1 MDLWR
6 PRDWLVTGGFFAVSF
21 AIVRK
26 RVHHASLALLVL
38 LLAACGQSG
47 KTAATTSTTPS
58 GSPSRAATPS
68 PTPLFGFP
76 AASGVTCPD
85 LASLGL
91 ERALLNAAD
100 QAHPDRRDVILCDLR
115 DIAHPRSLQA
125 LLGST
130 SQTFLGQNLIGYIA
144 LKGGGP
150 SSTADQFT
158 SVLTTLDLTTGQTA
172 ELASSKGIAL
182 AGGWSADGS
191 SAAYFTDTGGVHH
204 YWLKRGSGAP
214 VEFSTAA
221 QVLGRGGISDDESL
235 VAFSPDGKHVVVV
248 DTAVNRLQAFRTSD
262 AAQVYAAPS
271 GGAGGFRTMAVWTH
285 TGDRFYFRNNS
296 GVYQWDASSGIS
308 SFINGL
314 KWSTPSL
321 TADDRF
327 VAYAVGTT
335 STPHVETRELS
346 SGVVTAFAP
355 WRDQPVFVAETTLL
369 VWEEAPCNACL
380 GPYNRTGKTLIV
392 HTDTRAESDLGIAGW
407 RFGAFWPH
415 G

>member
-1 MDLWR
+1 
-6 PRDWLVTGGFFAVSF
+6 
-21 AIVRK
+21 VRLG
-26 RVHHASLALLVL
+26 VHRSGLALLVVL
-38 LLAACGQSG
+38 FAACGQTG
-47 KTAATTSTTPS
+47 KTPATTSSTPS
-58 GSPSRAATPS
+58 ASPSRAATPS
-68 PTPLFGFP
+68 PTPLFAFP
-76 AASGVTCPD
+76 AASGVTCPA

-100 QAHPDRRDVILCDLR
+100 PAHPDRRDVILCDVR
-115 DIAHPRSLQA
+115 DPAQPRTLQA
-125 LLGST
+125 LVGST
-130 SQTFLGQNLIGYIA
+130 SQAFLGQNLIGGIV

-150 SSTADQFT
+150 SSTSDQFT
-158 SVLTTLDLTTGQTA
+158 SVLTTLDLTTGQAT

-191 SAAYFTDTGGVHH
+191 TAAWFTNSGGVDH
-204 YWLKRGSGAP
+204 YWLKRGSAAP
-214 VEFSTAA
+214 VEFSTPA
-221 QVLGRGGISDDESL
+221 QVLGRGGIPDDESL
-235 VAFSPDGKHVVVV
+235 VAFSPDGKYVLVV

-262 AAQVYAAPS
+262 AVQVYAAPS
-271 GGAGGFRTMAVWTH
+271 GGAGGFRTMAVWAH

-308 SFINGL
+308 SFISGL

-346 SGVVTAFAP
+346 SGVVTSFAP
-355 WRDQPVFVAETTLL
+355 WRDQPVFVAERTLL
-369 VWEEAPCNACL
+369 VWEEAPCNTCM
-380 GPYNRTGKTLIV
+380 GIYTWTGKTLVV